1 MAFHEVARPV
11 GRPSRHILEI
21 LLAHGHTLI
30 TQNRR
35 ASVRL
40 HHCLKILTYIS
51 AHFYHHIYSQL
62 GNYVSLQEMRVFE
75 KKKGG
80 VKFWKERVKFGGGV
94 VRVLIEILDWENV
107 SKWNGNYMNR
117 GVNQDHPLNIKSIKV
132 IFISQT

>member
-1 MAFHEVARPV
+1 
-11 GRPSRHILEI
+11 
-21 LLAHGHTLI
+21 
-30 TQNRR
+30 
-35 ASVRL
+35 
-40 HHCLKILTYIS
+40 
-51 AHFYHHIYSQL
+51 
-62 GNYVSLQEMRVFE
+62 MRVFE

-80 VKFWKERVKFGGGV
+80 VKVWKERVKCGGGGGGV